1 MKKLFLAFMSFVI
14 CVTASAM
21 LTLKITVGDT
31 AVLFKVTQKEL
42 VDDSIYLYGTN
53 KYNIKKI
60 KLDRDTITLF
70 TDNKTI
76 KYGYNNP
83 DLQNVLKESVLY

>member
-1 MKKLFLAFMSFVI
+1 MSFVV

-21 LTLKITVGDT
+21 LTLKITVSDT
-31 AVLFKVTQKEL
+31 TLLFKVTQKEL

-60 KLDRDTITLF
+60 KIDNDTITLF

>member
-1 MKKLFLAFMSFVI
+1 MSFVI
-14 CVTASAM
+14 CVTASAI

>member
-1 MKKLFLAFMSFVI
+1 MSFVI

>member
-1 MKKLFLAFMSFVI
+1 MSFVV

-21 LTLKITVGDT
+21 LTLKITVSDT
-31 AVLFKVTQKEL
+31 TLLFKVTQKEL

-60 KLDRDTITLF
+60 KVDNDTITLF

-76 KYGYNNP
+76 KYGYNNL

>member
-1 MKKLFLAFMSFVI
+1 MGFVA

-42 VDDSIYLYGTN
+42 VDNSIYLYGTN

-60 KLDRDTITLF
+60 KVDNDTITLF

-83 DLQNVLKESVLY
+83 ELQSVLKESVLY

>member
-1 MKKLFLAFMSFVI
+1 MKKLFLALMGFVA

-21 LTLKITVGDT
+21 LTLKITVSDT
-31 AVLFKVTQKEL
+31 TLLFKVTQKEL

-60 KLDRDTITLF
+60 KIDNDTITLF

>member
-1 MKKLFLAFMSFVI
+1 MSFVVCI
-14 CVTASAM
+14 TASAM
-21 LTLKITVGDT
+21 LTLQITVSDT
-31 AVLFKVTQKEL
+31 TLLFKVTQKEL

-60 KLDRDTITLF
+60 KVDNDTITLF

>member
-1 MKKLFLAFMSFVI
+1 MGFVA

-21 LTLKITVGDT
+21 LTLKITVDNAT
-31 AVLFKVTQKEL
+31 VFFKVTQKEL

-60 KLDRDTITLF
+60 KVDNDTITLF

>member
-1 MKKLFLAFMSFVI
+1 MSFVV

-21 LTLKITVGDT
+21 LTLKITVSDT
-31 AVLFKVTQKEL
+31 TLLFKVTQKEL

-60 KLDRDTITLF
+60 KVDNDTITLF

>member
-1 MKKLFLAFMSFVI
+1 MSFVV

-21 LTLKITVGDT
+21 LTLKITVSDT
-31 AVLFKVTQKEL
+31 TLLFKVTQKEL

-60 KLDRDTITLF
+60 KVDNDTITLF

-83 DLQNVLKESVLY
+83 DLQNVLKESVIY

>member
-1 MKKLFLAFMSFVI
+1 MKKLFLAFMSFI
-14 CVTASAM
+14 ACVTASAM
-21 LTLKITVGDT
+21 LTLKITVDNAT
-31 AVLFKVTQKEL
+31 VFFKVTQKEL
-42 VDDSIYLYGTN
+42 VDDSIYLYGAN

-60 KLDRDTITLF
+60 KVDNDTITLF

>member
-1 MKKLFLAFMSFVI
+1 MGFVA

-42 VDDSIYLYGTN
+42 VDNSIYLYGTN

-60 KLDRDTITLF
+60 KIDNDTITLF

-83 DLQNVLKESVLY
+83 ELQSVLKESVLY

>member
-1 MKKLFLAFMSFVI
+1 MSFVV

-21 LTLKITVGDT
+21 LTLKITVSDT
-31 AVLFKVTQKEL
+31 TLLFKVTQKEL

-70 TDNKTI
+70 TDNKII

>member
-1 MKKLFLAFMSFVI
+1 MSFVVCI
-14 CVTASAM
+14 TASAM
-21 LTLKITVGDT
+21 LTLKITVSDT
-31 AVLFKVTQKEL
+31 TLLFKVTQKEL

-60 KLDRDTITLF
+60 KVDNDTITLF

>member
-1 MKKLFLAFMSFVI
+1 MGFVA

-21 LTLKITVGDT
+21 LTLKITVSDT
-31 AVLFKVTQKEL
+31 TLLFKVTQKEL

-60 KLDRDTITLF
+60 KVDNDTITLF

>member
-1 MKKLFLAFMSFVI
+1 MGFVA

-21 LTLKITVGDT
+21 LTLKITVSDT
-31 AVLFKVTQKEL
+31 TLLFKVTQKEL

-60 KLDRDTITLF
+60 KIDNDTITLF

>member
-1 MKKLFLAFMSFVI
+1 MKKLFLAFVGFVA

-21 LTLKITVGDT
+21 LTLKITVDNAT
-31 AVLFKVTQKEL
+31 VFFKVTQKEL
-42 VDDSIYLYGTN
+42 IDDSIYLYGTN

-60 KLDRDTITLF
+60 KVDNDTITLF

-83 DLQNVLKESVLY
+83 DLQNVLKERVLY

>member
-1 MKKLFLAFMSFVI
+1 MSFVVCI
-14 CVTASAM
+14 TASAM
-21 LTLKITVGDT
+21 LTLKITVDNAT
-31 AVLFKVTQKEL
+31 VFFKVTQKEL

-60 KLDRDTITLF
+60 KVDNDTITLF

>member
-1 MKKLFLAFMSFVI
+1 MSFVI

-21 LTLKITVGDT
+21 LTLRITVSDT
-31 AVLFKVTQKEL
+31 TLLFKVTQKEL

-60 KLDRDTITLF
+60 KIDNDTITLF

>member
-1 MKKLFLAFMSFVI
+1 MKKLFLSFLSALI
-14 CVTASAM
+14 CIGASAM

-31 AVLFKVTQKEL
+31 ALLFKVTQKEL
-42 VDDSIYLYGTN
+42 IDDSIYLYGTN

-60 KLDRDTITLF
+60 KVDNDTITLF
-70 TDNKTI
+70 TDNKII

>member
-1 MKKLFLAFMSFVI
+1 MGFIA

-21 LTLKITVGDT
+21 LTLKITVSDT
-31 AVLFKVTQKEL
+31 TLLFKVTQKEL

-60 KLDRDTITLF
+60 KVDNDTITLF

>member
-1 MKKLFLAFMSFVI
+1 MSFVA

-21 LTLKITVGDT
+21 LTLKITVSDT
-31 AVLFKVTQKEL
+31 ILLFKVTQKEL

-60 KLDRDTITLF
+60 KIDNDTITLF